1 MKITKESF
9 NSRQGLRAKPLTVL
23 KNLCII
29 LVLILIIIV
38 MYLSVWCGWNLDVL
52 TWDIPDLELKT
63 FTYVCYPICMEII
76 ASLLSDKVFPNL
88 FKYCDVKLLLHI
100 VFWIYMILGLLAF
113 FAFMVTSINF
123 WTPDILSLRIIPF
136 IVALLMF
143 SSFCFKLVLAP

>member
-9 NSRQGLRAKPLTVL
+9 NSRQGLWTKPLTVL

-29 LVLILIIIV
+29 LVLILTIIV

-52 TWDIPDLELKT
+52 TWDISDLELKT
-63 FTYVCYPICMEII
+63 FIYICYPICMGTI
-76 ASLLSDKVFPNL
+76 ANLMSDKVFPNL
-88 FKYCDVKLLLHI
+88 FKYCDVKPLLHT

-113 FAFMVTSINF
+113 VAFVVTSVNF

-136 IVALLMF
+136 IIALLMF
-143 SSFCFKLVLAP
+143 SSFCSKLVLAP